1 MKSSIALLILI
12 LSATTTLRA
21 QLFIDAESGVA
32 FTGYNN
38 IRIPGDAGTTFS
50 FSKDLN
56 ADPKIFYRIRAG
68 YTFLKRHTISGLYAP
83 LEIRSTGAV
92 PFDIMFNGDV
102 FTSNARLEG
111 LYKFNSYRLTYRY
124 DLVHKPRFEF
134 GIGFTA
140 KIRDAAISLATGS
153 EFSEKTNVGFVPVIN
168 FRLAWK
174 ANDQWGLLLEGDA
187 LAAPQGRAEDVLLA
201 GIWNVSDQLRIRAGY
216 RLLEGGADNDEVYN
230 FTLVNYASA
239 GFTLDF

>member
-1 MKSSIALLILI
+1 MRRYILISLLLIG
-12 LSATTTLRA
+12 AAKTLTA

-32 FTGYNN
+32 GTGYNN
-38 IRIPGDAGTTFS
+38 VRIPGDAGTTFS
-50 FSKDLN
+50 LSKDLK

-68 YTFLKRHTISGLYAP
+68 YTFLKRHTISALYAP
-83 LEIRSTGAV
+83 LEIRSTGLA
-92 PFDIMFNGDV
+92 PFDIMFNGND
-102 FTSNARLEG
+102 FTSNTRLTG

-124 DLVHKPRFEF
+124 DLIQKPHFEF

-140 KIRDAAISLATGS
+140 KIRDAAISLATGT
-153 EFSEKTNVGFVPVIN
+153 EFSEKTNVGFVPIIN

-174 ANDQWGLLLEGDA
+174 PRDQWGLLLEGDA

-201 GIWNVSDQLRIRAGY
+201 AVWNVSDHLRLRAGY

-230 FTLVNYASA
+230 FALINYASA
-239 GFTLDF
+239 GFTFVF